1 MRKIWLPDINVWLA
15 FAFDEHTNYSAA
27 KTWFD
32 AQNDETIF
40 FCRITQQG
48 FLRLATNGKAVGKRA
63 VSMQDAWKMYDAF
76 LTDFRVGFAEEPP
89 DIEAAWRSLTQVGS
103 FSSNAWSD
111 AYLAAFAISSGFELV
126 TFDSGFGRFAGLNW
140 TRLS

>member
-1 MRKIWLPDINVWLA
+1 
-15 FAFDEHTNYSAA
+15 
-27 KTWFD
+27 
-32 AQNDETIF
+32 
-40 FCRITQQG
+40 
-48 FLRLATNGKAVGKRA
+48 
-63 VSMQDAWKMYDAF
+63 MYDAF